1 MCNSVYSGNDIA
13 EAEISFIHKSFDE
26 DAMRRVSTLLVF
38 FLALVCSHASAKSSN
53 YVFTGKDMYE
63 SCLHAV
69 NGLGKTGEYDDHRF
83 GVCAGYIAGIV
94 DFHTV
99 ATTVELLDPDMFCL
113 PPGISPA
120 QVIRDV
126 TQYLADNPGKQD
138 DLAAYLVITAL
149 HEAYPCQEEKEKPGK

>member
-1 MCNSVYSGNDIA
+1 MILLKRRIRLYIKAG
-13 EAEISFIHKSFDE
+13 DE

-63 SCLHAV
+63 SCLHAL

-113 PPGISPA
+113 PRDIPRHRSFAMSHNTLRIIPENRMIWPLISSFPHFVKRIPVKRKRKNQA
-120 QVIRDV
+120 
-126 TQYLADNPGKQD
+126 N
-138 DLAAYLVITAL
+138 
-149 HEAYPCQEEKEKPGK
+149 E